1 MLIPVLQS
9 QLIPKPGYYF
19 PLYANVQPYGE
30 ERIAPVDTLQSNKMV
45 FGNNHAY
52 ISHSVVRRTKIKFLP
67 TTFCFLGVFP
77 EICPQKGAQS
87 AIWSALR
94 ASQLGSEHR
103 CADTVDSFPS
113 WPFPLLFAQQPLHRT
128 IRPGKDITRSVRAKG
143 ALTSPLMRSQA
154 LRDER
159 GAL

>member
-1 MLIPVLQS
+1 M
-9 QLIPKPGYYF
+9 
-19 PLYANVQPYGE
+19 
-30 ERIAPVDTLQSNKMV
+30 
-45 FGNNHAY
+45 
-52 ISHSVVRRTKIKFLP
+52 VRRTKIKFLP

-103 CADTVDSFPS
+103 CADTVDFFPS

-143 ALTSPLMRSQA
+143 ALTSPLMRSHA
-154 LRDER
+154 LHSMVKEEHCDRNSLLSARLSVDTDD
-159 GAL
+159 GAAHGAQSAQDGPATTQ

>member
-1 MLIPVLQS
+1 MHTSDTNSGTRTPCLLH
-9 QLIPKPGYYF
+9 
-19 PLYANVQPYGE
+19 GE
-30 ERIAPVDTLQSNKMV
+30 ERIAPVDTLRSNKMV
-45 FGNNHAY
+45 FVINHTL
-52 ISHSVVRRTKIKFLP
+52 HTSVVRRTKIKFLP

-103 CADTVDSFPS
+103 CADTVDFFPS

-143 ALTSPLMRSQA
+143 ALTSPLMRSHA
-154 LRDER
+154 LHGER